1 MTQTP
6 HRLAPVRASVLTL
19 LVVAAAACGQSTSTP
34 TPTARSSS
42 PVPAATVSPTDAPT
56 PTPTP
61 APTMAA
67 VDVCADAAAGPASSA
82 SPAEPASPDANDPNA
97 ARYEEIED
105 QVAALRGL
113 TLTEPVERD
122 VFNREELGKFIQSS
136 FGRDNPESL
145 VAGTET
151 LLKALLL
158 MPQGDSLRDLYVEM
172 LTSQVAGLYDDS
184 TRSMYV
190 ISDTG
195 EIGPLEEITYAHE
208 YTHALQDQAFGL
220 SKLHGDAIDQG
231 DRALARTTLIEGD
244 ATLLMFLWAQQ
255 NLPPEQLLEVA
266 GSSDPASQA
275 VLDRLPA
282 LLKETLMFPYTTG
295 LGLTQG
301 QFLAA
306 GGYSGVDALFA
317 DPPDST
323 EQVLHPEKLNPREAP
338 IEVTFDADLAAK
350 LGTGWCVALQ
360 DTLGEFQL
368 GVILR
373 DAGGADTST
382 ANAAAAGWGGDR
394 VALVG
399 GPDGELG
406 VMLDTRWDTA
416 PDAAEFATALGPM
429 VANLEAAGR
438 SAKVLTPA
446 PDRVVL
452 LVSNGDDALGRLANV
467 LGVAG

>member
-1 MTQTP
+1 MTSTP
-6 HRLAPVRASVLTL
+6 PRLAPFRASLLTL
-19 LVVAAAACGQSTSTP
+19 LVVAAAACGQSTATP
-34 TPTARSSS
+34 TPTARSSTS
-42 PVPAATVSPTDAPT
+42 AATVSPTAAPT
-56 PTPTP
+56 PPPTP

-67 VDVCADAAAGPASSA
+67 VDVCADAAAGAGPSSA
-82 SPAEPASPDANDPNA
+82 PPEQPSPDADDPNA
-97 ARYEEIED
+97 ARYEEIEG
-105 QVAALRGL
+105 QVSALRGL
-113 TLTEPVERD
+113 TLTTPVERD
-122 VFNREELGKFIQSS
+122 VFNREELGTFIQGS

-145 VAGTET
+145 VASTET
-151 LLKALLL
+151 LLKALAL

-172 LTSQVAGLYDDS
+172 LTSQVAGLYDD
-184 TRSMYV
+184 TTKSMYV

-220 SKLHGDAIDQG
+220 SKLHGDATDQG
-231 DRALARTTLIEGD
+231 DRQLARTTLIEGD

-301 QFLAA
+301 QFVAA
-306 GGYSGVDALFA
+306 GGYAGIDALFA

-350 LGTGWCVALQ
+350 LGAGWCVALQ

-368 GVILR
+368 GIVLR

-382 ANAAAAGWGGDR
+382 SNAAAAGWGGDR

-416 PDAAEFATALGPM
+416 PDAGEFARALGQM
-429 VANLEAAGR
+429 AANLEAAGR
-438 SAKVLTPA
+438 SVKVLTPA

-452 LVSNGDDALGRLANV
+452 LVSNGDDTLGRLANV
-467 LGVAG
+467 LGFPG

>member
-1 MTQTP
+1 MTPTP
-6 HRLAPVRASVLTL
+6 HRLATVRASL
-19 LVVAAAACGQSTSTP
+19 LALLILAVAACGQAS
-34 TPTARSSS
+34 PTASPVSRSSS
-42 PVPAATVSPTDAPT
+42 PAPT
-56 PTPTP
+56 GTASPSAPPSQPPTP

-67 VDVCADAAAGPASSA
+67 VDVCSDAAASPAPSSA
-82 SPAEPASPDANDPNA
+82 PAEQPSPDANDPNA
-97 ARYEEIED
+97 ARYEEIEG

-113 TLTEPVERD
+113 TLTTPVKRD
-122 VFNREELGKFIQSS
+122 VFNREELGKFIAGS

-145 VAGTET
+145 IAGTET

-172 LTSQVAGLYDDS
+172 LTSQIAGLYDD
-184 TRSMYV
+184 TTKSMYV

-220 SKLHGDAIDQG
+220 GKLHGDATDEG
-231 DRALARTTLIEGD
+231 DRTLARTTLIEGD

-255 NLPPEQLLEVA
+255 YLPPDQLLEVA
-266 GSSDPASQA
+266 GSADPASQA
-275 VLDRLPA
+275 ILDRLPA

-301 QFLAA
+301 QFVAA

-317 DPPDST
+317 NPPDST

-338 IEVTFDADLAAK
+338 IEVAFDADLAAK

-368 GVILR
+368 GIVLR
-373 DAGGADTST
+373 DAGGVDTAT

-399 GPDGELG
+399 GPDGEMG
-406 VMLDTRWDTA
+406 VALDTRWDTA
-416 PDAAEFATALGPM
+416 PDASEFATALGPM
-429 VANLEAAGR
+429 LANLQASGR
-438 SAKVLTPA
+438 SASVLTPA

-452 LVSNGDDALGRLANV
+452 LVSNGDDTLGRLANV
-467 LGVAG
+467 LGLAG